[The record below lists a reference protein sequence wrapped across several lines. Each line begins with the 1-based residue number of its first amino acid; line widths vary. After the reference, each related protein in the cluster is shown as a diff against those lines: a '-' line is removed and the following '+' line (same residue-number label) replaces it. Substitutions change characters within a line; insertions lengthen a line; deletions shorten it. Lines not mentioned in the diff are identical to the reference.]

1 MKNCCRFFGVLL
13 AGKRQSSCCSLV
25 LQSLHLVL
33 QFSRHLTWWYIVLK
47 SPHLMLY
54 SPSSPSVI
62 PPGATVLSCDL
73 VFQLPHLVLARTSII
88 SLRSAWHFSH
98 LTWCQSLVFQS
109 PLQATKSGPLV
120 ASPSASWSSSVI
132 SPGATWYFI
141 RLTWCHNAVFQSAY
155 LVYTVW
161 FFGHLT
167 WCKLVLESSHPVLKS
182 GPTVTIPENKGLL
195 RRHLTWCQSPVLSH
209 SHHTC
214 KYRPALQ
221 SPHLPPKSGSCPPD
235 RRQLR
240 SRRAART
247 GCQATGCSAL
257 RREVAGRARQ
267 VTRPQPRDPQQW
279 WTDGRCSHLPATTW
293 LGTGPLRGPRLHP
306 RTG

>member
-33 QFSRHLTWWYIVLK
+33 QFSRHLTWWHIVLK
-47 SPHLMLY
+47 SPHLMIY
-54 SPSSPSVI
+54 SPALLSSHL
-62 PPGATVLSCDL
+62 VLQSCHHIICCYL
-73 VFQLPHLVLARTSII
+73 VFQLPHLVLANTSII

-109 PLQATKSGPLV
+109 PLQATKSGPLI
-120 ASPSASWSSSVI
+120 ASPGVSWSSLVI

-141 RLTWCHNAVFQSAY
+141 HLTWCHNAVFQSAY
-155 LVYTVW
+155 LVYTVR

-167 WCKLVLESSHPVLKS
+167 WCKLVLELSHPVLKS

-209 SHHTC
+209 ITTPANTG
-214 KYRPALQ
+214 RP
-221 SPHLPPKSGSCPPD
+221 
-235 RRQLR
+235 
-240 SRRAART
+240 
-247 GCQATGCSAL
+247 
-257 RREVAGRARQ
+257 
-267 VTRPQPRDPQQW
+267 
-279 WTDGRCSHLPATTW
+279 CSHLTCRQSPVLLLLYLKIQACLAVTSPSAKVRFLSSRQTPAEESQGSEDWLPGNMLFCTAKGGCRAGEASDTPATT
-293 LGTGPLRGPRLHP
+293 
-306 RTG
+306 